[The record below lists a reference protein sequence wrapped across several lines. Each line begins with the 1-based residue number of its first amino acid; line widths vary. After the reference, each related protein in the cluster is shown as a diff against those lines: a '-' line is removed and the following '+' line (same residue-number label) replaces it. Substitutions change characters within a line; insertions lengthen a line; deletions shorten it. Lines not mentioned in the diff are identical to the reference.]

1 MSVVQLCDGGQSPSR
16 VKASMLFRLHYV
28 DFVCA
33 EHQQPAPTI
42 EPICSSVRSTSAKAR
57 DKRTCS
63 CETQQQR
70 SSAMAQSPPRKTICQ
85 CFQAC
90 AISICDNL
98 QGGCLREWQNLSRCL
113 TVSLS
118 FYIKRQDRFT
128 SAAPLSDMAVPKA
141 LPTTASELEENRRR
155 FYEALLQRP
164 ANKITRRHSPR
175 GTIWLPHI
183 LYLLSLPP
191 TVAGFSIYALFPGP
205 PTCCIL
211 WNRKISSGQSITGV
225 TDVNTFPCYVWV
237 TSSSQ
242 SAVLNNR
249 KNQTLA
255 LRQTLC
261 R

>member
-1 MSVVQLCDGGQSPSR
+1 MPSETDPSLAVRCLPSLCFNCHPLLLERFCGEVLNLRLWSSAWRTVVMSVVQLCDGGQSPSR

-33 EHQQPAPTI
+33 EHQQPAPKI

-113 TVSLS
+113 TVSL
-118 FYIKRQDRFT
+118 FLYQ
-128 SAAPLSDMAVPKA
+128 AAGQVCVCS
-141 LPTTASELEENRRR
+141 TFIR
-155 FYEALLQRP
+155 Y
-164 ANKITRRHSPR
+164 
-175 GTIWLPHI
+175 G
-183 LYLLSLPP
+183 
-191 TVAGFSIYALFPGP
+191 
-205 PTCCIL
+205 
-211 WNRKISSGQSITGV
+211 SS
-225 TDVNTFPCYVWV
+225 
-237 TSSSQ
+237 
-242 SAVLNNR
+242 
-249 KNQTLA
+249 
-255 LRQTLC
+255 
-261 R
+261 